1 MKPRFFLPALPAAI
15 APVLSYGA
23 AHACAVCVAGG
34 GADDPLTDAFNWS
47 VLFLMAMPYSV
58 IGSVAGFL
66 FYSHWR
72 GAKKAG
78 GKTQRE
84 LGLSLALVHKES
96 GK

>member
-1 MKPRFFLPALPAAI
+1 MKFRFFISALLVAAGS
-15 APVLSYGA
+15 AWFHGA

-72 GAKKAG
+72 AAKKAG